1 MGCPS
6 CGHLNREGAR
16 FCAECFASLLDSI
29 TCPRCGDTHPPGAK
43 FGDSCGE
50 TLRQAAG
57 ADLDTN
63 IPDHLAEKIRST
75 RRSVEAR
82 TAGAYIH
89 TPTLDLQRDPLG
101 GASYFGL
108 IPAIPYYPWPGSALV
123 VWDAGKP
130 NSSCSLGVGAP
141 PLTNTPP
148 VDGCPAGVPSSQ
160 WGANDPHEFPRNTVA
175 ARLQKSEFDEPNGK
189 VYDVCGGQ
197 PCHST
202 NYSGIP

>member
-1 MGCPS
+1 G
-6 CGHLNREGAR
+6 RAR
-16 FCAECFASLLDSI
+16 HVASVL
-29 TCPRCGDTHPPGAK
+29 PEQPQQPVGM
-43 FGDSCGE
+43 
-50 TLRQAAG
+50 AG
-57 ADLDTN
+57 
-63 IPDHLAEKIRST
+63 P
-75 RRSVEAR
+75 RSVEHLRAMDAHKPSDHQPR
-82 TAGAYIH
+82 RGHRRVDQRAAGRAG
-89 TPTLDLQRDPLG
+89 DLAPG
-101 GASYFGL
+101 P
-108 IPAIPYYPWPGSALV
+108 PAPRIDAGSALV